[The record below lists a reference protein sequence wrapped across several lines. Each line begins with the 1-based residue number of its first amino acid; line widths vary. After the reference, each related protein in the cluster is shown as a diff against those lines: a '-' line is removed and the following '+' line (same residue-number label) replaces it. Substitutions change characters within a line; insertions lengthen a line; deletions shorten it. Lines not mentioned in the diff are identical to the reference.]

1 MRGRIFVLFLLV
13 GLVSAQRCPRNA
25 GSIDIATSNT
35 GGFDG
40 KPAGNA
46 ECNTGAASG
55 ILISVSDLA
64 IPARARKEFAKAYE
78 LSSKRAF
85 PQALERLKR
94 AVSIYPAYA
103 GAYNNMAV
111 VYERLGDLV
120 EEREALEK
128 AVSLDDHFALAYLN
142 LGRADIQA
150 GNFADAEKA
159 LHKADGLAPA
169 DATSLI
175 LLAHAQLM
183 QKHFDAAI
191 ETSQRAHRLSKFHS
205 LAHRLAARA
214 FEQKRQ
220 FAHAIGE
227 LRTFLEEEPAGPAA
241 DSARKELEIVESVL
255 AGSQSSTAL
264 SVTRELDAGR

>member
-1 MRGRIFVLFLLV
+1 MSGRIFVFFLLV
-13 GLVSAQRCPRNA
+13 GFVSAQRCPRNA
-25 GSIDIATSNT
+25 GSIDIACSKTT
-35 GGFDG
+35 GFDRN
-40 KPAGNA
+40 PAGNA
-46 ECNTGAASG
+46 ESNNGTASG
-55 ILISVSDLA
+55 TLVSVSELA
-64 IPARARKEFAKAYE
+64 VPPRARKEFAKAYE
-78 LSSKRAF
+78 LSCKRDL
-85 PQALERLKR
+85 PQALERLKK

-128 AVSLDDHFALAYLN
+128 AVNLDNHFALAYLN
-142 LGRADIQA
+142 LSRADIKA

-175 LLAHAQLM
+175 LLAHVQLL
-183 QKHFDAAI
+183 QRHFDEAI

-214 FEQKRQ
+214 FEQKEQ
-220 FAHAIGE
+220 FAHAVAE
-227 LRTFLEEEPAGPAA
+227 LRTFLKEEPPGPPA
-241 DSARKELEIVESVL
+241 DSARKELEILESML
-255 AGSQSSTAL
+255 AGSQSHAAL
-264 SVTRELDAGR
+264 RVARELEAGR